1 MPRAAARRPR
11 PTRLVRARRA
21 ALAFGVALAACAGA
35 QAQAPRP
42 ADPVVV
48 FAAASLANAF
58 EEIGRAWTAR
68 GGAPV
73 RFSFAASSTLARQI
87 EQGAPAGIFASADR
101 EWMDWLIER
110 KLADR
115 SIARTLAT
123 NALVVVVP
131 AGNPATLSLA
141 AGTDVAAAFPP
152 GRIATGDPAH
162 VPVGRYARQALEK
175 LGAWNALAPRL
186 VRADN
191 VRSALAFVER
201 GEVGSGIVYA
211 TDAAVA
217 PRVRVAGT
225 FPPGTHPRIVYP
237 VARLTGRDD
246 EATRAFFDFLV
257 GPEALAVLRKHG
269 FGDP

>member
-1 MPRAAARRPR
+1 MRIRN
-11 PTRLVRARRA
+11 
-21 ALAFGVALAACAGA
+21 ALFAFGVIALAVPAGA
-35 QAQAPRP
+35 QAPRR
-42 ADPVVV
+42 ADPIVV

-58 EEIGRAWTAR
+58 EDIGRAWTAR

-73 RFSFAASSTLARQI
+73 RFSFAASSALARQI
-87 EQGAPAGIFASADR
+87 DQGAPATIFASADR

-123 NALVVVVP
+123 NRLVVVVP
-131 AGNPATLSLA
+131 ADRPVTLSLEP
-141 AGTDVAAAFPP
+141 GTNVAAAFPP

-162 VPVGRYARQALEK
+162 VPVGRYAQQALEK
-175 LGAWNALAPRL
+175 LGAWDALSPRL

-201 GEVGSGIVYA
+201 GEAGSGIVYA
-211 TDAAVA
+211 TDAAIA

-225 FPPGTHPRIVYP
+225 FPASTHPRIVYP
-237 VARLTGRDD
+237 VARLAGRDD
-246 EATRAFFDFLV
+246 AATQAFFDFLV
-257 GPEALAVLRKHG
+257 GPEALAILRRHG